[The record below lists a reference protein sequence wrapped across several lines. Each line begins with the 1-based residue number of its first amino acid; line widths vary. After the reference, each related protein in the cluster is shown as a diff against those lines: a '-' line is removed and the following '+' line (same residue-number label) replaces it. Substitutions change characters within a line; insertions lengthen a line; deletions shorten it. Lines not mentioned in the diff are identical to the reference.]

1 MTTLECPVC
10 NGSIEQGGTYDSH
23 THRLSDLSGKDQYYV
38 RYTANGKTEVKHI
51 TYTWDRLPLYNS
63 DAMLSTKIRTILTLD
78 GFVHMTMDR
87 VEKLLLLK

>member
-1 MTTLECPVC
+1 MKTLQCPVC
-10 NGSIEQGGTYDSH
+10 NGSIQQDTWYDSH
-23 THRLSDLSGKDQYYV
+23 PHRLSDLLGKDQYYV
-38 RYTANGKTEVKHI
+38 CYTANGKTEVKHI